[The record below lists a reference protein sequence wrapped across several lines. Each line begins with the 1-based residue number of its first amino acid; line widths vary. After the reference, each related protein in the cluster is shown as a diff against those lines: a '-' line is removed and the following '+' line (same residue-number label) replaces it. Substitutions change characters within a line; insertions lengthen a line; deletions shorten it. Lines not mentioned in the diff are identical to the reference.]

1 MGAMADDP
9 RMTVFGA
16 VVGELML
23 GRDIRSWM
31 DLSRLLKARGHNFQ
45 ASRLSGWAYGQH
57 DADWRFVRALADVLR
72 LEAEERTRL
81 AMTFAYGQGERINK
95 SYLSAKKEPTIKE

>member
-1 MGAMADDP
+1 MAEEP

-23 GRDIRSWM
+23 ERDIRSWT
-31 DLSRLLKARGHNFQ
+31 DLSRLLEAHGHYFE

-57 DADWRFVRALADVLR
+57 DADWRFVRAFAEVLR

-81 AMTFAYGQGERINK
+81 AMTFAYGQGERVNE
-95 SYLSAKKEPTIKE
+95 SYLSVRKEPTIEE